1 MPSME
6 TARITVHRDAFPVD
20 DTLTARVPRFL
31 RITVGTASNRVL
43 ISSMLTTDLVGIPI
57 DNLEELTRKIDSSV
71 LGKLVWRVT
80 SQCFRAFA
88 IQKDYTRS
96 KKCYLLIRK
105 KST

>member
-1 MPSME
+1 M
-6 TARITVHRDAFPVD
+6 TVHRDAFPVD
-20 DTLTARVPRFL
+20 DTLTVRVPRFL
-31 RITVGTASNRVL
+31 RVTVGTASNRML

-57 DNLEELTRKIDSSV
+57 DNLEELTRKTDSNV

-88 IQKDYTRS
+88 IQKYHTIS
-96 KKCYLLIRK
+96 KKYYLLIRK